1 MRFHTILTSFIVFC
15 LIVQTCQKE
24 DVTIDLELNNWKVE
38 EVKWSGQSNSVK
50 TDSLYI
56 IEFHSDSS
64 LNLQLDVN
72 TCFGKYFIQNIG
84 EIEIRGMGCTEM
96 CCDSEFA
103 ESLPSLFLK
112 MTRYYGKG
120 ERLYLEGEGEIVLEK
135 Y

>member
-1 MRFHTILTSFIVFC
+1 
-15 LIVQTCQKE
+15 
-24 DVTIDLELNNWKVE
+24 
-38 EVKWSGQSNSVK
+38 
-50 TDSLYI
+50 
-56 IEFHSDSS
+56 
-64 LNLQLDVN
+64 
-72 TCFGKYFIQNIG
+72 
-84 EIEIRGMGCTEM
+84 MGCTEM